1 MSRMARLFGTDG
13 VRGIANLD
21 VTPELALSLGMA
33 AAGVFTEGI
42 PPTTRPRAVI
52 GRDTRISGALLSHA
66 MAAGLASSG
75 VDVLDAGVVPT
86 PAVAYLVEAEGVDF
100 GVVVSA
106 SHNPMPDNGIKFFS
120 RGGHKVE
127 DAVEEAIEER
137 LVLETERPTGDRVGT
152 IEARPSLADEYID
165 HIVKATADFAG
176 RASPLK
182 GLAIVADCAN
192 GAAST
197 VAGEALKRAGAEV
210 TPIHAE
216 PTGLNINDGVG
227 STHVGVLS
235 TAVVDRGAD
244 MGVAFDGDADRC
256 LAVDHLGN
264 LVDGDQIMGLIALT
278 LKSRGSLYRD
288 TLVAT
293 VMSNLGLYR
302 AMHTAGIE
310 IVETAVGDRYVLEAM
325 REAGYSLGGEQS
337 GHIILPEYST
347 TGDGLLTAMVLGSIV
362 VASGRTL
369 RDEVELIE
377 RLPQV
382 LVNVSGVDKTRIFS
396 DTVIEEAVAD
406 MRNLLGSDG
415 RVLLRPS
422 GTEPVVRVMVEAATE
437 ERAKEV
443 AESLASLVESRLAIS

>member
-1 MSRMARLFGTDG
+1 M
-13 VRGIANLD
+13 
-21 VTPELALSLGMA
+21 
-33 AAGVFTEGI
+33 
-42 PPTTRPRAVI
+42 
-52 GRDTRISGALLSHA
+52 
-66 MAAGLASSG
+66 
-75 VDVLDAGVVPT
+75 
-86 PAVAYLVEAEGVDF
+86 
-100 GVVVSA
+100 
-106 SHNPMPDNGIKFFS
+106 
-120 RGGHKVE
+120 
-127 DAVEEAIEER
+127 
-137 LVLETERPTGDRVGT
+137 
-152 IEARPSLADEYID
+152 
-165 HIVKATADFAG
+165 
-176 RASPLK
+176 
-182 GLAIVADCAN
+182 
-192 GAAST
+192 
-197 VAGEALKRAGAEV
+197 
-210 TPIHAE
+210 
-216 PTGLNINDGVG
+216 
-227 STHVGVLS
+227 GVLS